1 MAGALVKSLVSTI
14 SIIINGSLF
23 ATLLSSNFKFAAD
36 NVMLLHYFAF
46 NIAANSFSILG
57 NPYCSL
63 HGYGQELSHLGSMLA
78 LMLITYRFTSFS
90 KMSSMIWA
98 MLICTPVLF
107 LAFLSLQDEGK
118 TFTYSEK
125 AGECVRGSDSDRAIW
140 TVVVSFKIFLATL
153 SLLLAFPASCS
164 VYSSSNDVAERK
176 RHAMLHLLT
185 AIIFDA
191 ILSGIQTITQL
202 VIDGS
207 DFQRISHSVLYT
219 ISSIRLV
226 FVPLLLLSLHSGI
239 RNSFFLMLGYGN
251 QSVTQRMRQ
260 QLQTSQSFSSSHS
273 PSRTFTQEFKPEF
286 KHSLS
291 NIKSGSCLSINS
303 GSSNPES
310 QPLHNNNSVEMLRD
324 TSTRSRAASNSRAL
338 MAKLGNTQKLGD
350 GQKGDSVSI
359 LIMDESLKAALNPKI
374 AHLSANYKS
383 HKMTRSTE
391 F

>member
-46 NIAANSFSILG
+46 NIAANAFSILG

-90 KMSSMIWA
+90 KMSSLIWA
-98 MLICTPVLF
+98 MLICAPVLF

-118 TFTYSEK
+118 TFTYSET
-125 AGECVRGSDSDRAIW
+125 AGECVRGSDSEKAIW
-140 TVVVSFKIFLATL
+140 TVIVSFKIFLATL
-153 SLLLAFPASCS
+153 TLLLAFPASCS

-185 AIIFDA
+185 AIMFDA
-191 ILSGIQTITQL
+191 LLSGIQTITQL

-207 DFQRISHSVLYT
+207 NFHRISHNVLYT

-303 GSSNPES
+303 GGSES
-310 QPLHNNNSVEMLRD
+310 QPFNNNSVEMLRD
-324 TSTRSRAASNSRAL
+324 TSTRSRATSNSRAL
-338 MAKLGNTQKLGD
+338 MGKLGTTQKLGD
-350 GQKGDSVSI
+350 GQKEDSVSI
-359 LIMDESLKAALNPKI
+359 LIMDESLKAALNPKV
-374 AHLSANYKS
+374 AYLSANYKS